1 MFTCAK
7 ILKLIIYDICDVTL
21 SVYPHWASLKNMPGH
36 GWNRTYDLIY
46 VSQRLFINLVV
57 QRHACIVFLPNPPIA
72 MFESRIAEEV
82 GQPIRR
88 TSRPIRLRHFP
99 HARTKLLVS
108 KIYIGLI
115 NIDFFH
121 IVMHI
126 F

>member
-1 MFTCAK
+1 MEAYGENSHDERGLTDWCLDFH
-7 ILKLIIYDICDVTL
+7 
-21 SVYPHWASLKNMPGH
+21 PHAP
-36 GWNRTYDLIY
+36 
-46 VSQRLFINLVV
+46 
-57 QRHACIVFLPNPPIA
+57 
-72 MFESRIAEEV
+72 EEV

-121 IVMHI
+121 IVMQI
-126 F
+126 FWKISRDTTFTTVNLPIGTVS